1 MACQAREVSCF
12 CKYADLTCMCYKP
25 VLVNLG
31 KTTCHTEVP
40 SNTPKASG
48 LEDLSGKF
56 VIITYDEL
64 PYVGQVLKVVGEDV
78 QVSSMR
84 QSDEKN
90 VFMWPQIADIIFYNK
105 KDVQAVISEPEPANS
120 RYSQLSI
127 QDWATFRT
135 AWG

>member
-1 MACQAREVSCF
+1 
-12 CKYADLTCMCYKP
+12 
-25 VLVNLG
+25 
-31 KTTCHTEVP
+31 
-40 SNTPKASG
+40 
-48 LEDLSGKF
+48 
-56 VIITYDEL
+56 
-64 PYVGQVLKVVGEDV
+64 
-78 QVSSMR
+78 MR

-135 AWG
+135 AWGKMWGETEERRGDEERGEERGVEWRREEWRREERRREELRREEWRREEWRRGARRGREERGEEERRR